1 VLATWL
7 AGRVAFD
14 PMVRDFVAAGCA
26 VKGAA
31 VDSIWAHLFAEAE
44 GMPVSVFV
52 APAEGLDLESGFEPV
67 QLGAFRFWTA
77 QEGDVAV
84 VVWHWH
90 PTGVVCAAAARTE
103 VRRLLAMVNRVEES
117 MPGH

>member
-1 VLATWL
+1 
-7 AGRVAFD
+7 VAFD
-14 PMVRDFVAAGCA
+14 PMVQDFVAAGCA

-52 APAEGLDLESGFEPV
+52 TPAAGLDLGLDFEPV
-67 QLGAFRFWTA
+67 EVGAYRFWTA

-84 VVWHWH
+84 VAWHWH
-90 PTGVVCAAAARTE
+90 PTEVVCAAAARMEMT
-103 VRRLLAMVNRVEES
+103 RLVNLVHQVEES
-117 MPGH
+117 MPGT